1 MSKQAAQTI
10 TKRQSSLKKRL
21 KPLVAGTISR
31 VFLAWYK
38 LKYGKRVQF
47 GKNFIT
53 NGKLVVKG
61 PGKVIFGDNINAWCH
76 AEKNVFITYQ
86 PETRITVGDGARIS
100 GMAAMSHSSITV
112 GPRCMV
118 ASVIMVD
125 TDFHNTDP
133 VLRHDPDAPFAV
145 APIELKENV
154 WVAGQTA
161 ILKGVT
167 IGENSIVAFRAVVTK
182 DVPANSIVA
191 GNPAR
196 VVKEIQ
202 ARGS

>member
-1 MSKQAAQTI
+1 MSKQAAQTT
-10 TKRQSSLKKRL
+10 TKRQSGLKKRL
-21 KPLVAGTISR
+21 KPFVAGTISR
-31 VFLAWYK
+31 VFVTFYK
-38 LKYGKRVQF
+38 LKYRNKVRF

-76 AEKNVFITYQ
+76 AEKNVFITYL
-86 PETRITVGDGARIS
+86 PETRIIVGHDSRLQ
-100 GMAAMSHSSITV
+100 GMSAMSYSSIRV

-118 ASVIMVD
+118 ASTIMVD
-125 TDFHNTDP
+125 TDFHSTDP
-133 VLRHDPDAPFAV
+133 ARRHDPDAPFAV

-154 WVAGQTA
+154 WVAGQSA

-167 IGENSIVAFRAVVTK
+167 IGENSIVGFRAVVTR
-182 DVPANSIVA
+182 DVPANVVVA

-196 VVKEIQ
+196 VVKEIEV
-202 ARGS
+202 